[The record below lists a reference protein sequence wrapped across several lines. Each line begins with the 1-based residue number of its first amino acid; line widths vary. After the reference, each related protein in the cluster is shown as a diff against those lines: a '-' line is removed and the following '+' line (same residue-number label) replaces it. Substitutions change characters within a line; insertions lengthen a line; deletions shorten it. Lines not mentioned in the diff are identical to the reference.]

1 MQITEVRIRMIDTEG
16 KMRAVASVTFD
27 GCFVVHDIKIID
39 GQEGPFVA
47 MPSRK
52 IGDGEF
58 RDVAHPIQQFMR
70 DMIREAVFKAYDDAV
85 RERMK
90 MSEEEAEKVA
100 AIGPEDFDDLRI
112 TFADWRDIIDE
123 SNGGAR

>member
-1 MQITEVRIRMIDTEG
+1 MQITEVRIRMIDTES

-70 DMIREAVFKAYDDAV
+70 DMIREAVFKAYDDAIT
-85 RERMK
+85 ERMQ
-90 MSEEEAEKVA
+90 MSEEEAEKTA
-100 AIGPEDFDDLRI
+100 ARF
-112 TFADWRDIIDE
+112 F
-123 SNGGAR
+123 

>member
-1 MQITEVRIRMIDTEG
+1 MQITEVRIRMIDTES

-70 DMIREAVFKAYDDAV
+70 DMIREAVFKAYDDAI
-85 RERMK
+85 RERMQ
-90 MSEEEAEKVA
+90 MSDEEAEKIA
-100 AIGPEDFDDLRI
+100 NKF
-112 TFADWRDIIDE
+112 F
-123 SNGGAR
+123 

>member
-16 KMRAVASVTFD
+16 KMRAIASVTFD
-27 GCFVVHDIKIID
+27 GCFVVHDIKIIE

-52 IGDGEF
+52 LGDGEF

-70 DMIREAVFKAYDDAV
+70 DMIREAVFKAYDDEI
-85 RERMK
+85 RERMQ
-90 MSEEEAEKVA
+90 MSEEEAEKIA
-100 AIGPEDFDDLRI
+100 NKF
-112 TFADWRDIIDE
+112 F
-123 SNGGAR
+123 

>member
-1 MQITEVRIRMIDTEG
+1 MQITEVRIRMIDTES

-70 DMIREAVFKAYDDAV
+70 DMIREAVFKEYDDAV

>member
-16 KMRAVASVTFD
+16 KMRAIASVTFD

-70 DMIREAVFKAYDDAV
+70 DMIREAVFKAYDDAIM
-85 RERMK
+85 ERMQ
-90 MSEEEAEKVA
+90 MSEEEAEKIA
-100 AIGPEDFDDLRI
+100 SKF
-112 TFADWRDIIDE
+112 F
-123 SNGGAR
+123 

>member
-1 MQITEVRIRMIDTEG
+1 MQITEVRIRMIDTES

-85 RERMK
+85 RERMQ

-100 AIGPEDFDDLRI
+100 ARF
-112 TFADWRDIIDE
+112 F
-123 SNGGAR
+123 

>member
-1 MQITEVRIRMIDTEG
+1 MQITEVRIRMIDTES

-70 DMIREAVFKAYDDAV
+70 DMIREAVFKAYDDAIK
-85 RERMK
+85 ERMQ
-90 MSEEEAEKVA
+90 MSEEEAEKVV
-100 AIGPEDFDDLRI
+100 
-112 TFADWRDIIDE
+112 
-123 SNGGAR
+123 ARFF

>member
-16 KMRAVASVTFD
+16 KMRAIASVTFD

-70 DMIREAVFKAYDDAV
+70 DMIREAVFKAYDDAI
-85 RERMK
+85 RERMQT
-90 MSEEEAEKVA
+90 SEEEAEKIA
-100 AIGPEDFDDLRI
+100 NKF
-112 TFADWRDIIDE
+112 F
-123 SNGGAR
+123 

>member
-1 MQITEVRIRMIDTEG
+1 MQITEVKIRMIDTES

-70 DMIREAVFKAYDDAV
+70 DMIREAVFKAYDDAI
-85 RERMK
+85 RERMQ
-90 MSEEEAEKVA
+90 MGDEEAEKIA
-100 AIGPEDFDDLRI
+100 NKF
-112 TFADWRDIIDE
+112 F
-123 SNGGAR
+123 

>member
-1 MQITEVRIRMIDTEG
+1 MQITEVRIRMIDTES

-70 DMIREAVFKAYDDAV
+70 DMIREAVFKAYDDAI
-85 RERMK
+85 RERMQT
-90 MSEEEAEKVA
+90 SEEEAEKIA
-100 AIGPEDFDDLRI
+100 NKF
-112 TFADWRDIIDE
+112 F
-123 SNGGAR
+123 

>member
-70 DMIREAVFKAYDDAV
+70 DMIREAVFEAYDDAI
-85 RERMK
+85 RERMQ
-90 MSEEEAEKVA
+90 MSEEEAEKTA
-100 AIGPEDFDDLRI
+100 ARF
-112 TFADWRDIIDE
+112 F
-123 SNGGAR
+123 

>member
-1 MQITEVRIRMIDTEG
+1 MQITEVRIRMIDTES

-70 DMIREAVFKAYDDAV
+70 DMIREAVFKAYDDAI
-85 RERMK
+85 RERMQ
-90 MSEEEAEKVA
+90 MSEEEAEKIA
-100 AIGPEDFDDLRI
+100 NKF
-112 TFADWRDIIDE
+112 F
-123 SNGGAR
+123 

>member
-1 MQITEVRIRMIDTEG
+1 MQITEVRIRMIDTES

-70 DMIREAVFKAYDDAV
+70 DMIREAVFKAYDDAI
-85 RERMK
+85 REWMQ
-90 MSEEEAEKVA
+90 MGDEEAEKIA
-100 AIGPEDFDDLRI
+100 NKF
-112 TFADWRDIIDE
+112 F
-123 SNGGAR
+123 

>member
-1 MQITEVRIRMIDTEG
+1 MQITEVRIRMIDTES

-70 DMIREAVFKAYDDAV
+70 DMIREAVFKAYDDEI
-85 RERMK
+85 RERMQ
-90 MSEEEAEKVA
+90 MSEEEAEKIA
-100 AIGPEDFDDLRI
+100 NKF
-112 TFADWRDIIDE
+112 F
-123 SNGGAR
+123 

>member
-1 MQITEVRIRMIDTEG
+1 MQITEVRIRMIDTES

-70 DMIREAVFKAYDDAV
+70 DMIREAVFKAYDDAI
-85 RERMK
+85 RERMQ
-90 MSEEEAEKVA
+90 MSEEEAEKIA
-100 AIGPEDFDDLRI
+100 SKF
-112 TFADWRDIIDE
+112 F
-123 SNGGAR
+123 

>member
-16 KMRAVASVTFD
+16 KMRAIASVTFD

-70 DMIREAVFKAYDDAV
+70 DMIREAVFKAYDDAI
-85 RERMK
+85 RERMQ
-90 MSEEEAEKVA
+90 MSEEEAEKV
-100 AIGPEDFDDLRI
+100 
-112 TFADWRDIIDE
+112 T
-123 SNGGAR
+123 ARFF

>member
-1 MQITEVRIRMIDTEG
+1 MQITEVRIRMIDTES

-52 IGDGEF
+52 MGDGEF

-70 DMIREAVFKAYDDAV
+70 DMIREAVFKAYDDAIS
-85 RERMK
+85 ERMQT
-90 MSEEEAEKVA
+90 SEEEAEKIA
-100 AIGPEDFDDLRI
+100 NKF
-112 TFADWRDIIDE
+112 F
-123 SNGGAR
+123 

>member
-1 MQITEVRIRMIDTEG
+1 MQITEVRIRMIDTES

-70 DMIREAVFKAYDDAV
+70 DMIREAVFKAYDDAI
-85 RERMK
+85 RERMQ
-90 MSEEEAEKVA
+90 MSEEEAEK
-100 AIGPEDFDDLRI
+100 I
-112 TFADWRDIIDE
+112 
-123 SNGGAR
+123 ARKFF

>member
-16 KMRAVASVTFD
+16 KMRAIASVTFD

-85 RERMK
+85 RERMQ
-90 MSEEEAEKVA
+90 MSEEEAEKTA
-100 AIGPEDFDDLRI
+100 TRF
-112 TFADWRDIIDE
+112 F
-123 SNGGAR
+123 

>member
-1 MQITEVRIRMIDTEG
+1 MQITEVRIRMIDTES

-70 DMIREAVFKAYDDAV
+70 DMIREAVFKAYDDAI
-85 RERMK
+85 RERMQ
-90 MSEEEAEKVA
+90 MSEEEAEKIA
-100 AIGPEDFDDLRI
+100 SKFI
-112 TFADWRDIIDE
+112 
-123 SNGGAR
+123 

>member
-1 MQITEVRIRMIDTEG
+1 MQITEVRIRMIDTES

-70 DMIREAVFKAYDDAV
+70 DMIREAVFKAYDDAI
-85 RERMK
+85 RERMQ
-90 MSEEEAEKVA
+90 MSEEEAEKTA
-100 AIGPEDFDDLRI
+100 ARF
-112 TFADWRDIIDE
+112 F
-123 SNGGAR
+123 

>member
-1 MQITEVRIRMIDTEG
+1 MQITEVRIRMIDTES

-70 DMIREAVFKAYDDAV
+70 DMIREAVFKAYDDAI
-85 RERMK
+85 RDQMQ

-100 AIGPEDFDDLRI
+100 ARF
-112 TFADWRDIIDE
+112 F
-123 SNGGAR
+123 

>member
-1 MQITEVRIRMIDTEG
+1 MQITEVRIRMIDTES

-39 GQEGPFVA
+39 GQAGPFVA

-70 DMIREAVFKAYDDAV
+70 DMIREAVFKAYDDAI
-85 RERMK
+85 RERMQ
-90 MSEEEAEKVA
+90 MGDEEAEKIVNK
-100 AIGPEDFDDLRI
+100 F
-112 TFADWRDIIDE
+112 F
-123 SNGGAR
+123 

>member
-1 MQITEVRIRMIDTEG
+1 MQITEVRIRMIEPEG

-70 DMIREAVFKAYDDAV
+70 DMIREAVFKAYDDAI
-85 RERMK
+85 RERMQ

-100 AIGPEDFDDLRI
+100 ARF
-112 TFADWRDIIDE
+112 F
-123 SNGGAR
+123 

>member
-1 MQITEVRIRMIDTEG
+1 MQITEVRIRMIDTES

-52 IGDGEF
+52 IGNGEF

-70 DMIREAVFKAYDDAV
+70 DMIREAVFKAYDDAI
-85 RERMK
+85 RERMQ
-90 MSEEEAEKVA
+90 MGDEEAEKIVNK
-100 AIGPEDFDDLRI
+100 F
-112 TFADWRDIIDE
+112 F
-123 SNGGAR
+123 

>member
-39 GQEGPFVA
+39 GQDGPFVA

-70 DMIREAVFKAYDDAV
+70 DMIREAVFKAYDDAI
-85 RERMK
+85 RERMQ
-90 MSEEEAEKVA
+90 MSEEDAEKVA
-100 AIGPEDFDDLRI
+100 ARF
-112 TFADWRDIIDE
+112 F
-123 SNGGAR
+123 

>member
-1 MQITEVRIRMIDTEG
+1 MQITEVRIRMIDTES

-70 DMIREAVFKAYDDAV
+70 DMIREAVFKAYDGAI
-85 RERMK
+85 RERMQT
-90 MSEEEAEKVA
+90 SEEEAEKIA
-100 AIGPEDFDDLRI
+100 NKF
-112 TFADWRDIIDE
+112 F
-123 SNGGAR
+123 

>member
-1 MQITEVRIRMIDTEG
+1 MQITEVRIRMIDTES

-70 DMIREAVFKAYDDAV
+70 DMIREAVFKAYDDAI
-85 RERMK
+85 RERMQ

-100 AIGPEDFDDLRI
+100 ARF
-112 TFADWRDIIDE
+112 F
-123 SNGGAR
+123 

>member
-70 DMIREAVFKAYDDAV
+70 YMIREAVFKAYDDAI
-85 RERMK
+85 RERMQ
-90 MSEEEAEKVA
+90 MSEEDAEKVA
-100 AIGPEDFDDLRI
+100 ARF
-112 TFADWRDIIDE
+112 F
-123 SNGGAR
+123 

>member
-70 DMIREAVFKAYDDAV
+70 DMIREAVFKAYDDAIM
-85 RERMK
+85 ERMQ

-100 AIGPEDFDDLRI
+100 ARF
-112 TFADWRDIIDE
+112 F
-123 SNGGAR
+123 

>member
-70 DMIREAVFKAYDDAV
+70 DMIREAVFKAYDDAI
-85 RERMK
+85 RERMQ
-90 MSEEEAEKVA
+90 MSEEDAEKVA
-100 AIGPEDFDDLRI
+100 ARF
-112 TFADWRDIIDE
+112 F
-123 SNGGAR
+123 

>member
-1 MQITEVRIRMIDTEG
+1 MQITEVRIRMIDTES

-39 GQEGPFVA
+39 RQEGPFVA

-70 DMIREAVFKAYDDAV
+70 DMIREAVFKAYDDAI
-85 RERMK
+85 RERMQT
-90 MSEEEAEKVA
+90 SEEEAEKIA
-100 AIGPEDFDDLRI
+100 SKF
-112 TFADWRDIIDE
+112 F
-123 SNGGAR
+123 

>member
-1 MQITEVRIRMIDTEG
+1 MQITEVRIRMIDTES

-70 DMIREAVFKAYDDAV
+70 DMIREAVFKAYDDAI
-85 RERMK
+85 RERMQ
-90 MSEEEAEKVA
+90 MGDEEAEKIVNK
-100 AIGPEDFDDLRI
+100 F
-112 TFADWRDIIDE
+112 F
-123 SNGGAR
+123 

>member
-70 DMIREAVFKAYDDAV
+70 DMIREAVFKAYDDAI
-85 RERMK
+85 RERMQ
-90 MSEEEAEKVA
+90 MSEEEAEIVA
-100 AIGPEDFDDLRI
+100 ARF
-112 TFADWRDIIDE
+112 F
-123 SNGGAR
+123 

>member
-1 MQITEVRIRMIDTEG
+1 MQITEVRIRMIDTES

-70 DMIREAVFKAYDDAV
+70 DMIREAVFKAYDDAIK
-85 RERMK
+85 ERMQ
-90 MSEEEAEKVA
+90 MSEEEAEKV
-100 AIGPEDFDDLRI
+100 
-112 TFADWRDIIDE
+112 T
-123 SNGGAR
+123 ARFF

>member
-1 MQITEVRIRMIDTEG
+1 MQITEVRIRMIDTES

-70 DMIREAVFKAYDDAV
+70 DMIREAVFKAYDDAI
-85 RERMK
+85 RERMQT
-90 MSEEEAEKVA
+90 SEAEAEKIA
-100 AIGPEDFDDLRI
+100 NKF
-112 TFADWRDIIDE
+112 F
-123 SNGGAR
+123 

>member
-1 MQITEVRIRMIDTEG
+1 MQITEVRIRMIDTES

-70 DMIREAVFKAYDDAV
+70 DMIREAVFKAYDDAI
-85 RERMK
+85 RERMQT
-90 MSEEEAEKVA
+90 SEEEAEKIA
-100 AIGPEDFDDLRI
+100 SKF
-112 TFADWRDIIDE
+112 F
-123 SNGGAR
+123 

>member
-1 MQITEVRIRMIDTEG
+1 MQITEVRIRMIDTES

-27 GCFVVHDIKIID
+27 GCFVVHDIKIIE

-70 DMIREAVFKAYDDAV
+70 DMIREAVFKAYDDAI
-85 RERMK
+85 RERMQ
-90 MSEEEAEKVA
+90 MSEEEAEKIA
-100 AIGPEDFDDLRI
+100 NKF
-112 TFADWRDIIDE
+112 F
-123 SNGGAR
+123 